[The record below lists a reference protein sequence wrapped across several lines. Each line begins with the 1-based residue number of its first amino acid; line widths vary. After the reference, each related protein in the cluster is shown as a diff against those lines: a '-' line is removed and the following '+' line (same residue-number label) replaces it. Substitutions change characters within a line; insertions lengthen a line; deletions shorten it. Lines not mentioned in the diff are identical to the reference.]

1 MVGSDS
7 HGMGGV
13 MGNSRP
19 GLRRHDLLTTGQVAA
34 YCGVDRVTV
43 LRWINKRVLK
53 SLVTPGGQ
61 HRIRIEDFKL
71 FLQAQGWDVL
81 LNEDL

>member
-1 MVGSDS
+1 MS
-7 HGMGGV
+7 
-13 MGNSRP
+13 NSRLD
-19 GLRRHDLLTTGQVAA
+19 LRRHVLLTTGQVAA

-61 HRIRIEDFKL
+61 HRIRLEDFKL
-71 FLQAQGWDVL
+71 FLQSQGWDVL
-81 LNEDL
+81 LDEDK